1 MNTHKLR
8 NQMASIIKY
17 AVLFAVTMITNSC
30 SNFGLSTSA
39 LPVKPIN
46 FSSLTIEAGGCRGAC
61 AVYKATILADGKVNY
76 EGYKFVQFEGKAKSN
91 LTKSQ
96 VQSLSKAI
104 KELNLLTFDDQRDGC
119 KSVLTDG
126 ASLRITIKTNDQR
139 QRIYKNL
146 DCSEDYTNKEYQ
158 QRLITFERKIKEV
171 INLSR
176 WTGIP

>member
-1 MNTHKLR
+1 MSFLKIFEC
-8 NQMASIIKY
+8 SIL
-17 AVLFAVTMITNSC
+17 ATMTVIVIGC
-30 SNFGLSTSA
+30 SNSKFSTSA
-39 LPVKPIN
+39 LPVKPTH
-46 FSSLTIEAGGCRGAC
+46 FSSLIIEAGGCRGLC
-61 AVYKATILADGKVNY
+61 AVYTATILADGKVSY
-76 EGYKFVQFEGKAKSN
+76 EGYKFVQLEGKAKSH

-96 VQSLSKAI
+96 VQSLNKAI
-104 KELNLLTFDDQRDGC
+104 EELNLFTFDDQRDGC

-126 ASLRITIKTNDQR
+126 ASLQITIKTNNQR

-146 DCSEDYTNKEYQ
+146 DCGKDYTDKVYQ